1 MQMSDNDVRISM
13 ALTLTDQLTE
23 QLKASI
29 DEAGLK
35 PGSKLPSEH
44 ELCRQYGVSRV
55 TVRAALEQLVRDGL
69 ITKRQGKGAFV
80 RQRAFQE
87 SVFANGSFTDTCLRM
102 GATPSTRIEGA
113 RKRRVPAEIDPELLG
128 CGEGDKSSI
137 IEITRVRAVD
147 GSPCI
152 VEIDFFPLAF
162 SFLLEEDLSNRSILK
177 LIRERTGRVA
187 SGFEDQFRIARASK
201 LQAELLRC
209 KLRAPLLDVK
219 QVVSGADGGVIYVNH
234 QYIDTERYVYAVKS
248 SK

>member
-1 MQMSDNDVRISM
+1 MPDNDIQTST
-13 ALTLTDQLTE
+13 ALTLTDQLTA

-29 DEAGLK
+29 NESGLK

-80 RQRAFQE
+80 RPREFQE

-102 GATPSTRIEGA
+102 GANPSTRIESI
-113 RKRRVPAEIDPELLG
+113 RERRAPAEIGPELLG
-128 CGEGDKSSI
+128 SGEGGRDSV
-137 IEITRVRAVD
+137 IELTRVRAVD
-147 GSPCI
+147 RSPCI

-187 SGFEDQFRIARASK
+187 SGFEDQFRIAHASK
-201 LQAELLRC
+201 LQAELLGC
-209 KLRAPLLDVK
+209 KLRSPLLDVK